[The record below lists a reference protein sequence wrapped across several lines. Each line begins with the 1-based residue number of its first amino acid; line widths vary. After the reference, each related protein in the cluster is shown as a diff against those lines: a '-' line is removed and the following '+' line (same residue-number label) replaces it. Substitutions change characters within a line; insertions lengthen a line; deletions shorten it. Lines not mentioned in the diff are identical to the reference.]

1 MAELAVIKMEANSHM
16 FAFNDLVGDTWI
28 IWIDDEIKLFTNLR

>member
-1 MAELAVIKMEANSHM
+1 MAELAVIYMESNSHL

-28 IWIDDEIKLFTNLR
+28 IGIDDEINVR